1 MIGCKG
7 GKEGGDDGPAMGKE
21 ASKDTP
27 RGMNLMAVYPALFNR
42 FLAFLKA
49 EIYSN
54 FYPNMLD
61 SSRV

>member
-27 RGMNLMAVYPALFNR
+27 RGMNLMAVYPALFNQITSIEDMQSADLVI
-42 FLAFLKA
+42 LAL
-49 EIYSN
+49 N
-54 FYPNMLD
+54 VL
-61 SSRV
+61 